1 MGVATK
7 LKWLSCTQRHEYWG
21 EPHNN
26 NPLEKTTKAHDTEL
40 SDAVED
46 AGESIKKGAQQV
58 GDKIKE
64 VTGQK

>member
-1 MGVATK
+1 V
-7 LKWLSCTQRHEYWG
+7 
-21 EPHNN
+21 
-26 NPLEKTTKAHDTEL
+26 EL
-40 SDAVED
+40 SNAVED